1 MDNKGGWAKQKSWMQ
16 RLEEKSIIWFWW
28 WYDLLYFFL
37 LFEENLEIK
46 KIWLHENRK
55 IQDQG
60 TIVASDVTKNAKA
73 TSLRGA
79 DWSKKMDPHSPTSQ
93 VGCPDYLNFKVLHDV
108 RMLIGLG

>member
-1 MDNKGGWAKQKSWMQ
+1 MDEPSKRVGCSVWKKN
-16 RLEEKSIIWFWW
+16 
-28 WYDLLYFFL
+28 LLFDSDDGMIYCIFFL

>member
-1 MDNKGGWAKQKSWMQ
+1 MDEPSKRVGCSVWKKN
-16 RLEEKSIIWFWW
+16 
-28 WYDLLYFFL
+28 LLFDSDDGMIYCIFFL

-79 DWSKKMDPHSPTSQ
+79 DWRKKDGPPQSHIPSWLP
-93 VGCPDYLNFKVLHDV
+93 
-108 RMLIGLG
+108 